1 MTREN
6 VKKLKTEKRIGFVFS
21 GLIIAFGALINL
33 VIIVS
38 NDEGGWLLPFLIALG
53 IVGLSYFVAF
63 SVNRKINKDLRVG
76 KKEIKT
82 EIVENKAHK
91 IDYEVGSGVLYIP
104 VLGDLFPKL
113 WKPKMNEYSK
123 YILTI
128 KGVEQPQDASESL
141 KEIVRTAED
150 RVTNPITADDF
161 YLKGYAAHVDQNY
174 DKAIEYYLK
183 TLELDPSSADYIFNN
198 IGTVYV
204 GGKRDYDK
212 AIEYYKKS
220 IEIKPNPSAYFNMA
234 NAYQNYEQKYDKAI
248 EYYKKAIEL
257 ASNFSEAYC
266 CIGNIY
272 LNNKNE
278 CDKAIE
284 YFKKAIDVKPDSA
297 AAYSSMGNAYKIY
310 KQEHDKAIECYKKAI
325 EYDPYNL
332 EANINMS
339 INR

>member
-1 MTREN
+1 LANIDLTREN

-128 KGVEQPQDASESL
+128 KGVEYDVV
-141 KEIVRTAED
+141 KEFFEN
-150 RVTNPITADDF
+150 VT
-161 YLKGYAAHVDQNY
+161 
-174 DKAIEYYLK
+174 
-183 TLELDPSSADYIFNN
+183 
-198 IGTVYV
+198 V
-204 GGKRDYDK
+204 G
-212 AIEYYKKS
+212 ET
-220 IEIKPNPSAYFNMA
+220 IEIHNS
-234 NAYQNYEQKYDKAI
+234 KYSGILLEIKR
-248 EYYKKAIEL
+248 
-257 ASNFSEAYC
+257 
-266 CIGNIY
+266 
-272 LNNKNE
+272 
-278 CDKAIE
+278 
-284 YFKKAIDVKPDSA
+284 ID
-297 AAYSSMGNAYKIY
+297 
-310 KQEHDKAIECYKKAI
+310 
-325 EYDPYNL
+325 
-332 EANINMS
+332 
-339 INR
+339 